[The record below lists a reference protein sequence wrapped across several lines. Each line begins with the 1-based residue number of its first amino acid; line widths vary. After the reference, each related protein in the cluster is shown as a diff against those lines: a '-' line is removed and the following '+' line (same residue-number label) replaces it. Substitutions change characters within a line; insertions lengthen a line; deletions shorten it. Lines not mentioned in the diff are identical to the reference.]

1 MTFFVER
8 FIMENNNSNKEESFL
23 QKFGDP
29 LLSALKPL
37 DNKKTNDQIEKL
49 GFQKAITKSMIL
61 DSLGLCDCLDISLD
75 LNSMTTCMLSNR
87 IMESICLLII
97 SKSSNLTEDNYK
109 LFQLQK
115 EYLNPDMII
124 DKYCLNK
131 SKLEFMKQS
140 KLEEQAIKSFKEK
153 TLLFTHTLFQ

>member
-1 MTFFVER
+1 MAFFVER
-8 FIMENNNSNKEESFL
+8 FIMENNNSNKKEGFL

-37 DNKKTNDQIEKL
+37 DNKKTDDQIEKL
-49 GFQKAITKSMIL
+49 EFQKAITKSMIL

-97 SKSSNLTEDNYK
+97 SK
-109 LFQLQK
+109 
-115 EYLNPDMII
+115 
-124 DKYCLNK
+124 
-131 SKLEFMKQS
+131 
-140 KLEEQAIKSFKEK
+140 
-153 TLLFTHTLFQ
+153 

>member
-1 MTFFVER
+1 
-8 FIMENNNSNKEESFL
+8 MENNNSNKEEGFL

-37 DNKKTNDQIEKL
+37 DNKKQMIKSKTRIPKT
-49 GFQKAITKSMIL
+49 ITKSMIL

-97 SKSSNLTEDNYK
+97 SKSSSLTEDNYK

-153 TLLFTHTLFQ
+153 HCFSQRKIKHTEI

>member
-1 MTFFVER
+1 
-8 FIMENNNSNKEESFL
+8 
-23 QKFGDP
+23 
-29 LLSALKPL
+29 
-37 DNKKTNDQIEKL
+37 
-49 GFQKAITKSMIL
+49 MIL

-115 EYLNPDMII
+115 EYLNPDMIT
-124 DKYCLNK
+124 DKYFLNK

-153 TLLFTHTLFQ
+153 TLLFTKKDKN